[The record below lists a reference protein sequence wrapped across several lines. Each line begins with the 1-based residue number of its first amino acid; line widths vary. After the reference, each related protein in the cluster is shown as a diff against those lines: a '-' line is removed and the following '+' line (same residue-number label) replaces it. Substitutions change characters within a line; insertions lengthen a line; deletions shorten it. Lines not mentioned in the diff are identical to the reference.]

1 MTYGHMTTEQ
11 RRAVADAVRG
21 ETVID
26 LGCGTLGWA
35 AMLIGECKASRVI
48 AVDNQPVLINLAP
61 DKIEVVECRFKDYDG
76 EVPDIAFLSWPVNR
90 PLPGLLRLVEQAK
103 IVIYLGQ
110 NTDGS
115 ACGWPDLF
123 EHFSGRALA
132 LHMPHRRSTL
142 TVYGEPVEQPR
153 ELTGEEIAARFYW
166 NKHFITYDY
175 AEYAA
180 EDADAIERLGWRA

>member
-1 MTYGHMTTEQ
+1 MTYGRMDISQ

-26 LGCGTLGWA
+26 LGCGDLGWA
-35 AMLIGECKASRVI
+35 AMLIGECLAERVI
-48 AVDNQPVLINLAP
+48 AVDIRPAQVNLAP
-61 DKIEVVECRFKDYDG
+61 DKIQVVESRFADYDG

-90 PLPGLLRLVEQAK
+90 PLPGLLRLVEQIP
-103 IVIYLGQ
+103 IVIYLGK

-123 EHFSGRALA
+123 EHFSHRALT
-132 LHMPHRRSTL
+132 LHMPRRSNTL
-142 TVYGEPVEQPR
+142 TVYGEPCDARQ
-153 ELTGEEIAARFYW
+153 LTGEEIAARFYYSDS
-166 NKHFITYDY
+166 FLTYDK
-175 AEYAA
+175 AEYIA